1 MKKELGGIEKI
12 IIALILLFVAKKA
25 IQNPKEAK
33 GCLALFILFF
43 IIIFTASAVVGI
55 VDFIN
60 EPRCLERA
68 PGESSEHRNLRQRA
82 KDDGYGPKF
91 YEYKSN
97 QDGNN

>member
-60 EPRCLERA
+60 EPRSLERA
-68 PGESSEHRNLRQRA
+68 PGESSEHRNLRQRV
-82 KDDGYGPKF
+82 KDDGYGPEF
-91 YEYKSN
+91 YEYKNN